1 MERRN
6 TFTTVLLVAI
16 TLGVYGLVWLYQTTR
31 ELADATGRKLHPA
44 LDVGLSVVTL
54 GAWGVWACFRNAE
67 IVHDELT
74 SRGVTHRDRSLP
86 VLVFG
91 LATFATGLSWLAV
104 TAILQEDLN
113 ELADELVGP
122 APIPEGPFRTPA
134 PNAF

>member
-6 TFTTVLLVAI
+6 TFTTVLLVLLTFGI
-16 TLGVYGLVWLYQTTR
+16 YGLVWLFRTTR
-31 ELADATGRKLHPA
+31 ELGEATGRTMHPL
-44 LDVGLSVVTL
+44 LDVGLSILTL

-67 IVHDELT
+67 IVHEELT
-74 SRGVTHRDRSLP
+74 SRGVTHRDRSIP

-104 TAILQEDLN
+104 TAILQDDLN
-113 ELADELVGP
+113 ELADELEGFRVVP
-122 APIPEGPFRTPA
+122 DGPFRTPS